1 MPNSHSTL
9 TSLFSDIADAIRAKT
24 GDLGTIV
31 ADNFPTAIAAIPTG
45 GSSNVKKITGT
56 TYYDSESDTISFTVN
71 TGIDSAPIYAIIKLE
86 FDTPSNYYFLQ
97 IGTNLIRWSGGSNQA
112 GPAAT
117 INSRIVNYLYNFDY
131 SMYNFQD
138 PSGTVNYE
146 AYYLY

>member
-1 MPNSHSTL
+1 MPNSHETL

-24 GDLGTIV
+24 GDSGTIV
-31 ADNFPTAIAAIPTG
+31 ADNFPTAIANIPSG
-45 GSSNVKKITGT
+45 GSSDVIKITGT
-56 TYYDSESDTISFTVN
+56 TYYDSEDDIISFTVN

-97 IGTNLIRWSGGSNQA
+97 IGTNIICWSGGPNY
-112 GPAAT
+112 GRPAST

-131 SMYNFQD
+131 SMYSFQD